1 MSTDVSHSDVPAK
14 KPGVLR
20 RLYDWTISWAE
31 RPGGAWAL
39 FFIAVVESSF
49 FPIPPDV
56 LLLALCVGAPKK
68 SMRFALICSVG
79 SVVGGMLGYW
89 IGMSAWGA
97 VKGLFIP
104 YVFSQEVFD
113 RVKELYQGNAF
124 FAVLAAAFTPIPY
137 KVFTIAAGV
146 FDVNFLTFITASLFG
161 RSARFFLVGGV
172 IYIFGAKVKA
182 LVEKY
187 FDVFAWIL
195 LILGIAGFVTVK
207 FLR

>member
-1 MSTDVSHSDVPAK
+1 
-14 KPGVLR
+14 
-20 RLYDWTISWAE
+20 
-31 RPGGAWAL
+31 
-39 FFIAVVESSF
+39 
-49 FPIPPDV
+49 
-56 LLLALCVGAPKK
+56 
-68 SMRFALICSVG
+68 
-79 SVVGGMLGYW
+79 
-89 IGMSAWGA
+89 MSAWGA
-97 VKGLFIP
+97 VKDLFIP

-124 FAVLAAAFTPIPY
+124 LAILAAAFTPIPY

-146 FDVNFLTFITASLFG
+146 FDVNFVTFVMASILG

-172 IYIFGAKVKA
+172 IYMFGAKVKA

-195 LILGIAGFVTVK
+195 LVLGIAGFVTVK